1 MKVLILKTGHS
12 ETLDPEISQHA
23 SLGDVLRST
32 VILHPFR
39 HEHVTWVTDKVAY
52 PLLHGIPCLSR
63 ILLWDFDT
71 ALQLLFEKYDIVVNL
86 EKSPSVCALASRID
100 AWQKYGFRFD
110 DLLGEARPY
119 KDSMGAWGAC
129 IEPEQKTNHAPWQVT
144 LFEMIGMEWNGER
157 YMLGIKPTSEM
168 VKGRIG
174 LNHKIGGKFPGKAWP
189 HFEKFFSE
197 NPQYS
202 WQEGDN
208 LQDYVNW
215 INSCE
220 VLVTN
225 DSLGL
230 HLAIALRRKFVALFG
245 PTLEHEVFTYGLGSK
260 IIAENRDMT
269 SIDVE
274 TVRKEVQKL
283 LAS

>member
-12 ETLDPEISQHA
+12 ETLDPEISQHP

-39 HEHVTWVTDKVAY
+39 SEHITWVSDTQAF
-52 PLLHGIPCLSR
+52 PLLGGLVQR
-63 ILLWDFDT
+63 LLPWTFDT
-71 ALQLLFEKYDIVVNL
+71 ALQLMSEKYDIVVNL

-100 AWQKYGFRFD
+100 AWQRYGFRFD

-119 KDSMGAWGAC
+119 KDSFGAWGSC
-129 IEPEQKTNHAPWQVT
+129 IVPERKTNHDPWQTT
-144 LFEMIGMEWNGER
+144 LYEMIGMEWSGEQ
-157 YMLGIKPTSEM
+157 YLLGIKPTSEL
-168 VKGRIG
+168 VNGRKG
-174 LNHKIGGKFPGKAWP
+174 LNHKVGSKFPGKAWP
-189 HFEKFFSE
+189 HFERLFDEKPYF
-197 NPQYS
+197 S
-202 WQEGDN
+202 WQDGEN

-230 HLAIALRRKFVALFG
+230 HLAIALGRKFVALFG
-245 PTLEHEVFTYGLGSK
+245 PTLEHEVFTYGLGTK
-260 IIAENRDMT
+260 IIAENGDMAT
-269 SIDVE
+269 ISVE
-274 TVRKEVQKL
+274 SVRKEVQKL